1 MNDKRTP
8 ITLERIAELD
18 KFQQGKDTELVI
30 IGMRLGLI
38 SWETKITIRGK
49 VRKLKSDLRH
59 DKK

>member
-1 MNDKRTP
+1 MNDKRTQ

-38 SWETKITIRGK
+38 PWGTKITIRGK

-59 DKK
+59 DKN

>member
-38 SWETKITIRGK
+38 PWGTKITIRGK

-59 DKK
+59 DKN